1 MVYRD
6 DSMAKIQSEGLTLE
20 IKFNS
25 FKDEWVGYEIKFY
38 WKDDIITNDSILKR
52 TGEWW
57 GKRNYGTFL
66 ANDYKEDDLIEII
79 RKAINTNKPAC
90 WEPME
95 PDAKVAIY
103 PGMFFPFLETRYNLF
118 EEMEEMRREKEQ
130 NKNED
135 DLFTIITF
143 IDAYNFKNSDLYSGE
158 GISLHLIVLRKNLEK
173 FATDLQVEYD
183 NLIKSG

>member
-1 MVYRD
+1 
-6 DSMAKIQSEGLTLE
+6 MAKLQSEGLTLE

-25 FKDEWVGYEIKFY
+25 FKDEWVRYDIKFY
-38 WKDDIITNDSILKR
+38 WKDDIIINDSILKR
-52 TGEWW
+52 MGEWW
-57 GKRNYGTFL
+57 GKRNYATFL
-66 ANDYKEDDLIEII
+66 ANDYEEDNLIEII
-79 RKAINTNKPAC
+79 RKALNTNRPEC

-103 PGMFFPFLETRYNLF
+103 PGMFFPFLKTRYNFF

-143 IDAYNFKNSDLYSGE
+143 IDAYNFKDMGLYSGQ
-158 GISLHLIVLRKNLEK
+158 GISLHLIVERKDLEK
-173 FATDLQVEYD
+173 FVTDLEIEYVNLMNQD
-183 NLIKSG
+183 NL